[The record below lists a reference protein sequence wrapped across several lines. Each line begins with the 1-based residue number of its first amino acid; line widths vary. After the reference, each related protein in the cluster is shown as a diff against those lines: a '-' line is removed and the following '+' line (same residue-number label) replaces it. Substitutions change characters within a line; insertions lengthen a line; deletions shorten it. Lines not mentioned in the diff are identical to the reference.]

1 MSTAVPAKP
10 HGKQHMRTAAISV
23 AVTLLALIVLF
34 VHSFIEANR
43 ESHRRVVQYG
53 QEDLTRQMDLLKSG
67 ESRSIYLY
75 DRRET
80 DALLRQI
87 EGKVEI
93 EELVLHLTDA
103 SEAGLA
109 SVATLP
115 RLGKLVLYGGRGI
128 TDQALEKL
136 RGMSS
141 LHTLEL
147 NNTRVTN
154 EGLRIFSS
162 FPRLRSLAV
171 FCEPR
176 IGVLN
181 DFGVVN
187 LKSLSTLETLSLP
200 GGWAFPEAVTQLRA
214 RLPNCRVV
222 TNPPTGD
229 PPGTK

>member
-1 MSTAVPAKP
+1 
-10 HGKQHMRTAAISV
+10 
-23 AVTLLALIVLF
+23 
-34 VHSFIEANR
+34 
-43 ESHRRVVQYG
+43 
-53 QEDLTRQMDLLKSG
+53 
-67 ESRSIYLY
+67 
-75 DRRET
+75 
-80 DALLRQI
+80 
-87 EGKVEI
+87 
-93 EELVLHLTDA
+93 
-103 SEAGLA
+103 
-109 SVATLP
+109 VATLP
-115 RLGKLVLYGGRGI
+115 RLGKLVLYGGRSI
-128 TDQALEKL
+128 TDQALKKL
-136 RGMSS
+136 WGMSS